1 MKKFFMTLCLILAFA
16 LGTLFPIANAFEIPS
31 FVKDIEIYD
40 VTENQV
46 FLAEIE
52 RLYHKRFD
60 SEQDKTN
67 YTQAFTRFR
76 AKVENIKSGNMH

>member
-1 MKKFFMTLCLILAFA
+1 MLSRKDL
-16 LGTLFPIANAFEIPS
+16 EIIFNNPE
-31 FVKDIEIYD
+31 IETD
-40 VTENQV
+40 
-46 FLAEIE
+46 LAEIE
-52 RLYHKRFD
+52 RLYHRRFN

>member
-1 MKKFFMTLCLILAFA
+1 MLLRKDL
-16 LGTLFPIANAFEIPS
+16 EIIFSSP
-31 FVKDIEIYD
+31 EIQTD
-40 VTENQV
+40 
-46 FLAEIE
+46 LAEVE

-60 SEQDKTN
+60 SEYDKTN

>member
-1 MKKFFMTLCLILAFA
+1 MLLRKDL
-16 LGTLFPIANAFEIPS
+16 EIIFSSP
-31 FVKDIEIYD
+31 EIKTD
-40 VTENQV
+40 LT
-46 FLAEIE
+46 EIE

>member
-1 MKKFFMTLCLILAFA
+1 MLLRKDL
-16 LGTLFPIANAFEIPS
+16 EIIFSNP
-31 FVKDIEIYD
+31 EIK
-40 VTENQV
+40 TS
-46 FLAEIE
+46 LAEIE

-67 YTQAFTRFR
+67 YTQMFARFR

>member
-1 MKKFFMTLCLILAFA
+1 MLLRKDL
-16 LGTLFPIANAFEIPS
+16 EIIFS
-31 FVKDIEIYD
+31 SSEIKTD
-40 VTENQV
+40 LTEV
-46 FLAEIE
+46 E

>member
-1 MKKFFMTLCLILAFA
+1 MLLRKDL
-16 LGTLFPIANAFEIPS
+16 EIIFNNP
-31 FVKDIEIYD
+31 EIK
-40 VTENQV
+40 NS
-46 FLAEIE
+46 LAEVE

>member
-1 MKKFFMTLCLILAFA
+1 MLLRKD
-16 LGTLFPIANAFEIPS
+16 FEIIFSNP
-31 FVKDIEIYD
+31 EIQAD
-40 VTENQV
+40 
-46 FLAEIE
+46 LAEIE

-60 SEQDKTN
+60 SEQDKLN

>member
-1 MKKFFMTLCLILAFA
+1 MLLRKDL
-16 LGTLFPIANAFEIPS
+16 EIIFNNP
-31 FVKDIEIYD
+31 EIQTD
-40 VTENQV
+40 
-46 FLAEIE
+46 LAEVE

>member
-1 MKKFFMTLCLILAFA
+1 MLLRKDLEIIFFN
-16 LGTLFPIANAFEIPS
+16 PEIKTDL
-31 FVKDIEIYD
+31 VE
-40 VTENQV
+40 VEH
-46 FLAEIE
+46 
-52 RLYHKRFD
+52 LYHKRFD

>member
-1 MKKFFMTLCLILAFA
+1 MLLRKDLEIIFSSPQIK
-16 LGTLFPIANAFEIPS
+16 ANLVE
-31 FVKDIEIYD
+31 
-40 VTENQV
+40 
-46 FLAEIE
+46 LE

-60 SEQDKTN
+60 SEQHKTN

>member
-1 MKKFFMTLCLILAFA
+1 MLLK
-16 LGTLFPIANAFEIPS
+16 
-31 FVKDIEIYD
+31 KDIEIIF
-40 VTENQV
+40 NIP
-46 FLAEIE
+46 EIKADFVEVE

-60 SEQDKTN
+60 SEQDKLN

>member
-1 MKKFFMTLCLILAFA
+1 MLLRKDL
-16 LGTLFPIANAFEIPS
+16 EIIFNNPEIKTN
-31 FVKDIEIYD
+31 FV
-40 VTENQV
+40 
-46 FLAEIE
+46 EIE